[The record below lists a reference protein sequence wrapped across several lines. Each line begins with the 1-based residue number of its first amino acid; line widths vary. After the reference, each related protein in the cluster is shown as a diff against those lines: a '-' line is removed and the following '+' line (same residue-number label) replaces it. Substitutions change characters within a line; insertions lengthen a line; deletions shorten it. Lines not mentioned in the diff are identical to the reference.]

1 MDIFAK
7 NTKICLCK
15 CVGIGRHLR
24 KRNMRERERER
35 EREITCPEIKIIIA
49 KLLSMWQSVLT
60 KFL

>member
-15 CVGIGRHLR
+15 CVGIERHLR
-24 KRNMRERERER
+24 KRNMRER

-60 KFL
+60 KFLKLN